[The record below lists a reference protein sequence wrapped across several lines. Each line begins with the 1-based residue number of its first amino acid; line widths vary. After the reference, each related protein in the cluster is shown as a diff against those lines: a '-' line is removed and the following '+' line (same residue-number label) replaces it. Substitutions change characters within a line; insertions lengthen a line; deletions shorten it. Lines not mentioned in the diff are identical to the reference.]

1 MDETLNIVSGEWN
14 CFLCTFA
21 TDTNLV
27 LMEHMQHNHFQ
38 LDSSEPKVR
47 INDSKETDRVDIRG
61 TNNFTSN
68 EDDAGARD
76 VTEDH
81 DDVTGDRDDVTEGEV
96 DSRFR
101 CSHCPKTYSMK
112 TSLLKHLRTVK
123 VAIDAKLLSHHK
135 RQNSCFSKKK
145 KPDLKSI
152 LAKRKLDLS
161 PEKSISS
168 TNSKITKTRA
178 SSKNTKVTEEKFH
191 RHSKKS
197 IKTTPDRKTGETGKH
212 KTQNKASTEEVV
224 FDCDLCHKSFG
235 KKRNLLRHAN
245 SHKRKSN
252 DEQNVTRE
260 TIVDDK
266 TFELTNEVSNDQIQS
281 GKERFNCQD
290 CTNSFSTKSNLRR
303 HVVRKHA
310 PHSSSS
316 FVVLPDPKLVN
327 DQLRVCL
334 KKISPKGSAG
344 SSTFVV
350 KRIAI
355 LKKNI
360 SHSSLKETSV
370 GSSGKAKHPVEP

>member
-1 MDETLNIVSGEWN
+1 MDKTLNIVRGEWN

-27 LMEHMQHNHFQ
+27 LMEHMQQNHFR
-38 LDSSEPKVR
+38 LTTSEPEVQ

-61 TNNFTSN
+61 TNNVTSN
-68 EDDAGARD
+68 EDDVRARD

-81 DDVTGDRDDVTEGEV
+81 DDVTGDHDDVTEGEV
-96 DSRFR
+96 DSR
-101 CSHCPKTYSMK
+101 HCQKTYSMK
-112 TSLLKHLRTVK
+112 TSFLKHLRN
-123 VAIDAKLLSHHK
+123 AIDPKLLSHLK
-135 RQNSCFSKKK
+135 RQSSCFRR

-178 SSKNTKVTEEKFH
+178 SSKNTKVTKEKFN
-191 RHSKKS
+191 RQLKKI
-197 IKTTPDRKTGETGKH
+197 IKTTPDRKKTGKTGIN
-212 KTQNKASTEEVV
+212 KTQNKASTEEMV

-235 KKRNLLRHAN
+235 KKGNLLRHAKL
-245 SHKRKSN
+245 HKSSSN
-252 DEQNVTRE
+252 DEQNVKRDN
-260 TIVDDK
+260 IVDDK

-290 CTNSFSTKSNLRR
+290 CTKLFSTKSNLRR

-310 PHSSSS
+310 SSSS
-316 FVVLPDPKLVN
+316 VKKASPDPKLVN

-334 KKISPKGSAG
+334 KNISPKGSAAG

-360 SHSSLKETSV
+360 SRSSLKETSV
-370 GSSGKAKHPVEP
+370 GRSGKAKHPVEP